1 VGHTTITDD
10 EAQQLREE
18 RDRYRTLWLRA
29 ADECTALAEKL
40 TERDEMLER
49 AHDHED
55 AAFDIAASWQEWSEA
70 AEAELAEERQAREAL
85 LRVEIERLTGHAP
98 KPRGRPPLWSPNGE
112 AEVELRHR
120 AGASIRQLA
129 VDLGVSKSQVHRIVT
144 RVRRQHAAVAERA
157 RVDAIAAGRS
167 PTQRA
172 ARVAKQAAER
182 RPIEDYDP
190 TRAERGLADIAG
202 S

>member
-1 VGHTTITDD
+1 MTDD

-112 AEVELRHR
+112 AEVERRHR

-144 RVRRQHAAVAERA
+144 RVRRQHAAPSRS
-157 RVDAIAAGRS
+157 GPGWTRS
-167 PTQRA
+167 PPGGVLPSAPHAWRSRRPSAARSRITTQRA
-172 ARVAKQAAER
+172 PSAAW
-182 RPIEDYDP
+182 PI
-190 TRAERGLADIAG
+190 
-202 S
+202 